1 MFQHRI
7 CNTDYDEQLN
17 QRLNTRYFPTQELQ
31 PNFSPIP
38 VPTQYTHFM
47 KEDPNVKADVPLHN
61 YREFETSHVFY
72 PGTTKGPVHRALAQV
87 DLESLLENRFM
98 ALQKNDQAYY
108 IPSKNSDLYKPNS
121 KIKDKPNPIDL
132 YQLQEPIVKNM
143 DKCNLAPNVFH
154 NPTRYNVKNL
164 K

>member
-7 CNTDYDEQLN
+7 CSTDYDEQLN

-31 PNFSPIP
+31 PNFSPRS

-47 KEDPNVKADVPLHN
+47 KEDPKLQADVPLYN
-61 YREFETSHVFY
+61 YKPFETSSVFY
-72 PGTTKGPVHRALAQV
+72 PGTTKGPVHRALQQV

-108 IPSKNSDLYKPNS
+108 IPSQKSDLYNTFS
-121 KIKDKPNPIDL
+121 KLQDKPNHIDL
-132 YQLQEPIVKNM
+132 HQLQEPIVKNV
-143 DKCNLAPNVFH
+143 DKCNLAPHMFN
-154 NPTRYNVKNL
+154 NPTRYNVKNI